1 MPVVSM
7 NETSWDDSRAM
18 LSHGNLANMRQS
30 SHISKDDAGV
40 SYFFQRPQESNDPGN
55 YSSKKWAVGD
65 DSVLDQTRG
74 MTVQELE
81 RNLHTMSLEREQ
93 SKKLGWDMG
102 GGDVG
107 KQDQNQAMFQNNP
120 WNRPRDDGG
129 WNPAPQSDPHVTQAA
144 PGTYLPG
151 MHRRPGSFPGTPLVP
166 NFDNPNMLSSR
177 AEPGGASLGVNMVE
191 YVLGGGS
198 PSVAGNKNLAMR
210 HALSNPY
217 NMHNMKKEGKDLDK
231 EKTPSPFEKGDDGPN
246 EGQESLQHNGGI
258 MQNGIKD
265 DAGMYG
271 YVESNYERRRV
282 GSHQNSPTL
291 EDKPPQMKQDSGDF
305 LEQQQNLIQQQMA
318 GFQLDPTQL
327 SINEPMGIDPT
338 QFDYNNQLGQ
348 VPSMDSPNFNM
359 DYQQQMRQQQ
369 QQQPIAVLT
378 QQQYALATQQQ
389 QLGMNGAITPTPYV
403 LSQDP
408 YTVGIQLA
416 AGPTVIHPQYYSVQT
431 PWGIYPANII
441 PTQGQQTP
449 QGLQQM
455 RGGSGRL
462 TPSGQSDSGTP
473 MQQQLPTQG
482 AQYQILAPAYYDQN
496 GQLVMG
502 NPRGLGGTSMRLVSP
517 APVLVSAGN
526 QQGGAPNIGSNPLRL
541 LTTQP
546 QQMPTTP
553 PIFSSSNSNTPQ
565 NSLGYSQ
572 SSSMGYPQVSSSL
585 FTPIST
591 GLNQQSNYGNSG
603 LGSLGSS
610 MQGSIGSGEFGLGS
624 GQRRDSLDFKAR
636 QMTPINQYYGSLGN
650 LGSPAGPMGL
660 VQPGQSMTPPLSG
673 LGNGG
678 RLYNAAPGAEAKFR
692 SGSVGATSM
701 FGSLFPGRTMQSR
714 SSLSK
719 EVTGR
724 SRLLEDFRNNR
735 IPNLQLKDL
744 INHVVEFSQDQ
755 HGSRFI
761 QQKLE
766 RATPQEKQMVFNEI
780 LSAAYSLMT
789 DVFGNYVIQKFF
801 EFGTPEQK
809 QTLAQRLRGHV
820 LPLALQMYGCRVIQ
834 KALESI
840 PADMQVEIV
849 KELDGHVTKC
859 VKDQN
864 GNHVVQKCIE
874 CVDPK
879 HLQFIIDAFKGQVYT
894 LSTHP
899 YGCRVIQRILE
910 HCTPEQIQ
918 PLLEELHEHTERL
931 VQDQYGNYVIQH
943 VLEHGRPEDKSKI
956 VSELRGK
963 VLLLSQH
970 KFASNVVEKCVSYS
984 SRGERAN
991 LIEEVCSMNDGALY
1005 TMMKDQFANYVV
1017 QKMIDV
1023 AEPPQRKILMHKI
1036 RPHIGT
1042 LRKYTYGKH
1051 ILAKLEKFLLKT
1063 NSDLGP
1069 IGMPPN
1075 GALP

>member
-7 NETSWDDSRAM
+7 NETSWDDSRTL
-18 LSHGNLANMRQS
+18 LSHGNMAGMRQS
-30 SHISKDDAGV
+30 GNISKDDAGV
-40 SYFFQRPQESNDPGN
+40 SYFFQRPQLQEQPDPSSYSN
-55 YSSKKWAVGD
+55 KKWAVGD
-65 DSVLDQTRG
+65 DSVIEQSRGG

-81 RNLHTMSLEREQ
+81 RNFHTMALDNREGH
-93 SKKLGWDMG
+93 KKMWELGP
-102 GGDVG
+102 GGDG
-107 KQDQNQAMFQNNP
+107 KQDGNQAAMFQNNL
-120 WNRPRDDGG
+120 WNRPREEHTWNNAHSEGG
-129 WNPAPQSDPHVTQAA
+129 
-144 PGTYLPG
+144 
-151 MHRRPGSFPGTPLVP
+151 
-166 NFDNPNMLSSR
+166 
-177 AEPGGASLGVNMVE
+177 GGSLGVNMVE

-198 PSVAGNKNLAMR
+198 PSVGPGKTLPMR
-210 HALSNPY
+210 HQLSNPY
-217 NMHNMKKEGKDLDK
+217 QMHKMKVGQGDGNEMDK
-231 EKTPSPFEKGDDGPN
+231 EKTPSPFEKVDNGDPGDGSQDGGLQPN
-246 EGQESLQHNGGI
+246 GI

-265 DAGMYG
+265 DQVVYG
-271 YVESNYERRRV
+271 RRT

-291 EDKPPQMKQDSGDF
+291 EDKSPQMGKESDF
-305 LEQQQNLIQQQMA
+305 LEQQAMMQQQMG
-318 GFQLDPTQL
+318 GFQLDPSQL
-327 SINEPMGIDPT
+327 GISEAMGLDPS
-338 QFDYNNQLGQ
+338 QFDYANQLAQ
-348 VPSMDSPNFNM
+348 IPSMDSPNYNM
-359 DYQQQMRQQQ
+359 DFQQQMRQQQQQQQ

-389 QLGMNGAITPTPYV
+389 Q
-403 LSQDP
+403 Q
-408 YTVGIQLA
+408 QL
-416 AGPTVIHPQYYSVQT
+416 GPTVIHPQYYSVQT

-449 QGLQQM
+449 QGMAGM

-462 TPSGQSDSGTP
+462 TPSGQSDSGQNQMP
-473 MQQQLPTQG
+473 PQLSTQG

-502 NPRGLGGTSMRLVSP
+502 NPRGMPGASMRLVSP

-526 QQGGAPNIGSNPLRL
+526 QQGGNLGGNPLRL

-546 QQMPTTP
+546 QQLAATP
-553 PIFSSSNSNTPQ
+553 PIFSSSNSNTQQ
-565 NSLGYSQ
+565 NSLGYNSQ
-572 SSSMGYPQVSSSL
+572 SGGYTQVSSSL
-585 FTPIST
+585 FTPISS
-591 GLNQQSNYGNSG
+591 GLTQQSNYGNSG

-610 MQGSIGSGEFGLGS
+610 MQSVGSDQSFGLGS
-624 GQRRDSLDFKAR
+624 GQRRDSFDIKAR

-678 RLYNAAPGAEAKFR
+678 RLYNAAPGAEAAKFR
-692 SGSVGATSM
+692 SGSVGANSM
-701 FGSLFPGRTMQSR
+701 FGSLFPGMQSR
-714 SSLSK
+714 RVTTSMSK
-719 EVTGR
+719 EATGR

-735 IPNLQLKDL
+735 IPSLQLKDL
-744 INHVVEFSQDQ
+744 LNHVVEFSQDQ

-766 RATPQEKQMVFNEI
+766 RATPQEKVMVFNEI

-820 LPLALQMYGCRVIQ
+820 LQLALQMYGCRVIQ

-849 KELDGHVTKC
+849 KELDGHVLKC

-874 CVDPK
+874 CVDPPN
-879 HLQFIIDAFKGQVYT
+879 LQFIIDAFKGQVYT

-910 HCTPEQIQ
+910 HCTPDQTC
-918 PLLEELHEHTERL
+918 PLLDELHEHVERL

-943 VLEHGRPEDKSKI
+943 VLEHGKHEDKSKI
-956 VSELRGK
+956 VRELVGK

-970 KFASNVVEKCVSYS
+970 KFASNVVEKCVCHS
-984 SRGERAN
+984 SRSERAT

-1017 QKMIDV
+1017 QKMIDI
-1023 AEPPQRKILMHKI
+1023 AEPQQRKILMHKI

-1051 ILAKLEKFLLKT
+1051 ILAKLEKFLLK
-1063 NSDLGP
+1063 SSADLGP

-1075 GALP
+1075 GALQ